1 MGYTKKPGMTGDP
14 ALGGSYNANVSE
26 GTNYTNLAA
35 EYAALAASN
44 SRLSIGTVTTVSS
57 TTPADA
63 SITGDPGAQLL
74 NLSIPQGAVS
84 ANGIPT
90 GGTVGQI
97 LSKNSSTNYDTSWA
111 DNYATDIRIL
121 VKNTT
126 GAILTKGTAV
136 YISSADGININVSKA
151 QANTEATSS
160 KTMGLI
166 YNDIAANA
174 TGYVVEEGTVTGIDT
189 STATVGDAVWL
200 SPSTAGGLIF
210 GLANKPVAPNHL
222 VYLGVVS
229 RSNANNGVIQ
239 VKVQNGFELD
249 ELHNVLITSVAN
261 NDTLQYE
268 SSTSLWKNKQLP
280 NTDTASTVTGT
291 QLVSSIATGTS
302 PLSVASTTV
311 VPNLNV
317 SQLTGNTWVIPGTIG
332 STTPNTGAFTTL
344 SASSTVSGAGFSA
357 YLASPPTIGG
367 TVAGAGSFSTLS
379 ASGNFTLS
387 GGTAN
392 GISYLNASKVIT
404 SGTALTFDGTNFAT
418 TGTVTGTRLIS
429 NIATGTAPLAVT
441 STTVVPNLNV
451 ALLNG
456 TTWTAP
462 GAIGSTTASTGA
474 FTTLTASSTSTATAF
489 VPSSATVPTN
499 GLYLPAANSVG
510 ISTGTTQSFVVDS
523 TGTLYTEQPAP
534 TALTATSTLTI
545 ANLQTE
551 IITVTSS
558 TAVTLT
564 LPTGTLT
571 DAGIMA
577 GVLANN
583 MAFEWIVVNLG
594 STSGAI
600 TMATGTAHTFV
611 GNATVAISTSAKF
624 RTRKTAANTYVTYR
638 IA

>member
-462 GAIGSTTASTGA
+462 GAIGGTTASTGA
-474 FTTLTASSTSTATAF
+474 FTSLTASSTSTATAF